1 MEQIKILLVDDQRLF
16 VESLRTVIETRAT
29 DITVVGVAYN
39 GAEAIECV
47 ARELPDVVLM
57 DVRMPVMDGVKSTRL
72 IKEQY
77 PDTKVLMVTT
87 FDDDQYIIEAL
98 QLGAVGYLLKD
109 VPPVEL
115 ITAVR
120 AVYEGGVLISPKVAA
135 KLVEKLAIPAGPE
148 KEVMD
153 QQYNL
158 HAGAYTGI
166 NELNGR
172 EKKIIQLMAQ
182 GFDNKEIAKEL
193 YVAEQTIKN
202 YVSIIYSKL
211 GVRDRVQV
219 SRLVIES
226 GLDKQK

>member
-1 MEQIKILLVDDQRLF
+1 MEQIKVLLVDDQRLF

-47 ARELPDVVLM
+47 AKELPDVVLM
-57 DVRMPVMDGVKSTRL
+57 DVRMPVMNGVESTRL

-77 PDTKVLMVTT
+77 PDIKVLMVTT
-87 FDDDQYIIEAL
+87 FDDDQYVIDAL
-98 QLGAVGYLLKD
+98 RLGAVGYLLKD
-109 VPPVEL
+109 MPPAEL

-120 AVYEGGVLISPKVAA
+120 AVYEGGVLISPTVAA
-135 KLVEKLAIPAGPE
+135 KMVEKLASPVGTE
-148 KEVMD
+148 KEMTD
-153 QQYNL
+153 Q
-158 HAGAYTGI
+158 HDAGTGSYAGI

-182 GFDNKEIAKEL
+182 GYDNKEIAREL
-193 YVAEQTIKN
+193 YVAEQTVKN

-211 GVRDRVQV
+211 GIRDRVQV

>member
-1 MEQIKILLVDDQRLF
+1 MEQIKVLLVDDQRLF

-47 ARELPDVVLM
+47 AKELPDVVLM
-57 DVRMPVMDGVKSTRL
+57 DVRMPVMNGVESTRL

-77 PDTKVLMVTT
+77 PDIKVLMVTT
-87 FDDDQYIIEAL
+87 FDDDQYVIDAL
-98 QLGAVGYLLKD
+98 RLGAVGYLLKD
-109 VPPVEL
+109 MPPAEL

-120 AVYEGGVLISPKVAA
+120 AVYEGGVLISPTVAA
-135 KLVEKLAIPAGPE
+135 KMVEKLTSPVGTE
-148 KEVMD
+148 KEMTD
-153 QQYNL
+153 Q
-158 HAGAYTGI
+158 HDAGTGSYAGI

-182 GFDNKEIAKEL
+182 GYDNKEIAREL
-193 YVAEQTIKN
+193 YVAEQTVKN

-226 GLDKQK
+226 GLDKRK